1 LTFLSKLS
9 KLVLLAGHTVLLEE
23 VTSSLGG
30 LWIPHNF
37 TMVNNHMSWLVLRTI
52 YVAHI

>member
-1 LTFLSKLS
+1 M
-9 KLVLLAGHTVLLEE
+9 LLAGHMVLMKK

-30 LWIPHNF
+30 LWVPHNF
-37 TMVNNHMSWLVLRTI
+37 TMVNNHMSWLVLHTI